1 LSSRGRAQGRDK
13 VAVQRNAISV
23 LAPAWPG
30 GQRLRRAAW
39 IALFVLGL
47 FFWIPTL
54 LRARL
59 GASAVTDN
67 LAGDARAASAS
78 ELPTQITEPPAV
90 IPAITSTTSCRSAAL
105 TSRLIVTTTI
115 LGKTHRA
122 AIVNG
127 RLYREG
133 DKIAAGSEL
142 YRLAGVAEDRI
153 DLVALAPSAGMKRS
167 LTLQPAPESA
177 GDRCGSH

>member
-1 LSSRGRAQGRDK
+1 
-13 VAVQRNAISV
+13 VQRNAISV
-23 LAPAWPG
+23 LGPARLG

-47 FFWIPTL
+47 FFWIPIL

-59 GASAVTDN
+59 GASAVTDKP
-67 LAGDARAASAS
+67 ATDARAASAS
-78 ELPTQITEPPAV
+78 ELPASITESPA
-90 IPAITSTTSCRSAAL
+90 AISTLTPIASCHSTAL
-105 TSRLIVTTTI
+105 KSRLVVTTTI
-115 LGKTHRA
+115 LGKTRRA

-153 DLVALAPSAGMKRS
+153 ELVALAPSAGVKRS
-167 LTLQPAPESA
+167 VTLQPAPESA
-177 GDRCGSH
+177 GDHCGSH

>member
-1 LSSRGRAQGRDK
+1 
-13 VAVQRNAISV
+13 VQRNAISS
-23 LAPAWPG
+23 LGPARLG

-39 IALFVLGL
+39 ITLFVLGL

-67 LAGDARAASAS
+67 PTVDARAGSTSDVPARIDELSAVNPA
-78 ELPTQITEPPAV
+78 LTPTA
-90 IPAITSTTSCRSAAL
+90 SCRSAAL
-105 TSRLIVTTTI
+105 TSRLVVTTTI
-115 LGKTHRA
+115 LGKTRRA

-142 YRLAGVAEDRI
+142 YRLAGVTEDRI
-153 DLVALAPSAGMKRS
+153 ELVALAPSAGVKR
-167 LTLQPAPESA
+167 LVTLQPAPESA
-177 GDRCGSH
+177 GDHCVSH

>member
-1 LSSRGRAQGRDK
+1 MPRESSFARA
-13 VAVQRNAISV
+13 AIR
-23 LAPAWPG
+23 PG

-39 IALFVLGL
+39 IALFGVGL

-59 GASAVTDN
+59 GASAVTDR
-67 LAGDARAASAS
+67 LAVASVPAS
-78 ELPTQITEPPAV
+78 TPELPAPIQDFPPTIAAV
-90 IPAITSTTSCRSAAL
+90 DPITSCPIVEVS
-105 TSRLIVTTTI
+105 SRLVVTTTI
-115 LGKTHRA
+115 VGKTRRA

-133 DKIAAGSEL
+133 DKIAAGREL

-153 DLVALAPSAGMKRS
+153 ELVALAPGAGVTRS
-167 LTLQPAPESA
+167 VLLQPPAESN
-177 GDRCGSH
+177 GDRSASH